1 MTMTD
6 NAELQHQIEKRR
18 PTREVSTAEAQ
29 IATADEQIADMA
41 ASINDAE
48 LQIEA
53 MLDEVRKRRG
63 FIRAET
69 RRMTKLLDRRSVFI
83 DAASALRKLERP

>member
-1 MTMTD
+1 MTD
-6 NAELQHQIEKRR
+6 NAELQRQIEKRR
-18 PTREVSTAEAQ
+18 PTREIATAEAQ
-29 IATADEQIADMA
+29 IATADEQITDMA

-69 RRMTKLLDRRSVFI
+69 RRMNKLLDRRSVFI
-83 DAASALRKLERP
+83 DAAANLRKLERP